1 MAIKIMSPVFIVLI
15 ILVAIIVI
23 AAVIVGIIKSTIKSK
38 ARSFRAETQGL
49 FGDAENMKFLL
60 REAKDA
66 ADNFAA
72 EEKSL
77 CAMTGLMLPQ
87 IRRDFPEF
95 DWDEYRVEVENRVKE
110 FIKGQLPETETGE
123 PAVHRTE
130 ISDYRRRDGGCT
142 IDTQTSAG
150 YRVDGKLIEK
160 RYTTQ
165 ITYVQ
170 DYQELPKGQTGT
182 GLTCPNCG
190 APVKILGKKYCE
202 YCGAGIREI
211 NRRVWKILNT
221 REF

>member
-1 MAIKIMSPVFIVLI
+1 MVLKVMGPVFIVLI
-15 ILVAIIVI
+15 IVAAILVI
-23 AAVIVGIIKSTIKSK
+23 AAVSIGVIKSK
-38 ARSFRAETQGL
+38 VRSFRAKTQGL

-95 DWDEYRVEVENRVKE
+95 DWDEYRVEVENRVRE
-110 FIKGQLPETETGE
+110 FIRGQLQETENSE
-123 PAVHRTE
+123 PAIHRTE

-160 RYTTQ
+160 RYATQ

-170 DYQELPKGQTGT
+170 DYQELPEGQTGT
-182 GLTCPNCG
+182 GLSCPNCG

-221 REF
+221 REY

>member
-1 MAIKIMSPVFIVLI
+1 MVLKVMGPVFIVLI
-15 ILVAIIVI
+15 IVAAILVI
-23 AAVIVGIIKSTIKSK
+23 AAVIIGVIKSK
-38 ARSFRAETQGL
+38 VRSFRAKTQGL

-95 DWDEYRVEVENRVKE
+95 DWDEYRVEVENRVRE
-110 FIKGQLPETETGE
+110 FIRGQLQETENSE
-123 PAVHRTE
+123 PAIHRTE

-160 RYTTQ
+160 RYATQ

-170 DYQELPKGQTGT
+170 DYQELPEGQTGT
-182 GLTCPNCG
+182 GLSCPNCG

-221 REF
+221 REY

>member
-1 MAIKIMSPVFIVLI
+1 MAVKIIGPVFIVLI
-15 ILVAIIVI
+15 IVVAIAVI
-23 AAVIVGIIKSTIKSK
+23 AAVIFGVIKSK
-38 ARSFRAETQGL
+38 VRSFRAETQGL
-49 FGDAENMKFLL
+49 FGDAENMKYLL
-60 REAKDA
+60 REAKEA
-66 ADNFAA
+66 ADTFAA

-95 DWDEYRVEVENRVKE
+95 DWDEYRVDVENHVRD
-110 FIKGQLPETETGE
+110 FIKGQLQETENSE
-123 PAVHRTE
+123 PSIHRTE
-130 ISDYRRRDGGCT
+130 ISDYRRKDGGCT

-150 YRVDGKLIEK
+150 YRQEGKLIEK

-170 DYQELPKGQTGT
+170 DYQMLPQGQTGT

-211 NRRVWKILNT
+211 NRRVWRILDT